1 MNAIPERTT
10 VMLPTEAMTIGSP
23 IQMWDGSDTDTGLY
37 AGVRD
42 EEYHAMQG
50 MCSATQLKM
59 LRNGSPQHVA
69 HWLKNTQETPALRI
83 GRAFHAKT
91 LCEPTFGHNFTIAPS
106 LDRRTK
112 AGKEA
117 YATFVAMVSP
127 GQTMLTRVEADL
139 VDDMAAAVRD
149 NGLASD
155 LLADCGEYEVTAFG
169 EVNGVKCRAKMDALD
184 PQCSLLIDLKTTQTL
199 AGRDEM
205 QHVVWKH
212 GYGLQMCFYREL
224 MRANGCNPG
233 AVMII
238 AVEKKP
244 PFAVACYEL
253 QHDLLDMHVPMMN
266 RLIAEWQE
274 TIGSNNIRGWSEQV
288 QALSLPRYA
297 LDELEIEAQM
307 EESTGGAS

>member
-1 MNAIPERTT
+1 MNA
-10 VMLPTEAMTIGSP
+10 IGSP
-23 IQMWDGSDTDTGLY
+23 IQMWDGGDTDTGMY
-37 AGVRD
+37 AGIRD
-42 EEYHAMQG
+42 AEYHAMHG

-59 LRNGSPQHVA
+59 LRNGSPQHVS
-69 HWLKNTQETPALRI
+69 HWMNNTQETPALRV
-83 GRAFHAKT
+83 GRAFHAKA
-91 LCEPTFGHNFTIAPS
+91 LAQVGYNHDFAIAPNI
-106 LDRRTK
+106 DRRTK
-112 AGKEA
+112 AGKAA
-117 YATFVAMVSP
+117 YASFIQLLRP
-127 GQTMLTRVEADL
+127 GQTMLTPVEADL
-139 VDDMAAAVRD
+139 VDDMAAAVR
-149 NGLASD
+149 NNSLASD

-169 EVNGVKCRAKMDALD
+169 EINGVKCRAKMDALD
-184 PQCSLLIDLKTTQTL
+184 PQCSLLIDLKTTKTL

-238 AVEKKP
+238 AVEKQP

-253 QHDLLDMHVPMMN
+253 LHELLDMHVPMMN
-266 RLIAEWQE
+266 RLIAEWQD